1 MSTPTGYPHHQGLLL
16 LRLQMLFVRQLGSV
30 LLQLG
35 SVLLQLS
42 LRSSVSAAQSP
53 QLSLLSSVSSAQSPQ
68 LSLLSS
74 VMMTRTQ
81 HGAAARLL
89 DQSELDD
96 GGSVAKANTCT
107 CLVLAA
113 STLHPSARGKD
124 EHAP

>member
-1 MSTPTGYPHHQGLLL
+1 
-16 LRLQMLFVRQLGSV
+16 MLFVRQLGSV

-96 GGSVAKANTCT
+96 GGSVAILQRRTPTRAWSWQQALSIQVPEAKTST
-107 CLVLAA
+107 HLEAA
-113 STLHPSARGKD
+113 FDSQHGAAAGLLY
-124 EHAP
+124 